1 MIKYKPSNLVSTI
14 VGYSWSIA
22 SILVKNKGKSIW
34 CILRLLMLQKL
45 RAINLGSL
53 LLR

>member
-14 VGYSWSIA
+14 VGYSWFIVSM
-22 SILVKNKGKSIW
+22 LGKNKGKNLW
-34 CILRLLMLQKL
+34 CMLRLLMLWKL